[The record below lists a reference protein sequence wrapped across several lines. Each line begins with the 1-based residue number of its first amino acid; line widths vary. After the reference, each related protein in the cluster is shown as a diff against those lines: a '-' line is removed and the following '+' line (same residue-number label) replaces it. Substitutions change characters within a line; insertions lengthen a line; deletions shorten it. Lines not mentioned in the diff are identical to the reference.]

1 MDTQT
6 LTQAQVDRAAALL
19 RAGELVAFPTET
31 VYGLGAL
38 ANQEAAVRQVFAV
51 KGRPS
56 DNPLIVHV
64 ARPADVQLCVS
75 CVSPLAEALMA
86 HFWPGPLTL
95 ILPAKRSALA
105 PSVMGQLTT
114 VAVRMP
120 AHPLCCQLIE
130 QVGFPLVGPSANTS
144 GKPSPTCA
152 AHVLHDLQ
160 GKIAAVL
167 DGGDT
172 AVGLESTV
180 LDVSNPQRPVVLRPG
195 AVTEQQLQQFLSEHD
210 WPTLQQAVAST
221 EPPKAPGM
229 KYPHYAPH
237 QPVVLVAPTDWAAAI
252 ACYRQR
258 GQAIGLLADDATVA
272 QYGAQVAQSYAL
284 GHTVDC
290 AAQRLYA
297 GLRFFD
303 AQPVAIVLA
312 QTYEPTGVGTA
323 LMNRLRKAAN
333 GQHFS

>member
-1 MDTQT
+1 M
-6 LTQAQVDRAAALL
+6 
-19 RAGELVAFPTET
+19 
-31 VYGLGAL
+31 
-38 ANQEAAVRQVFAV
+38 
-51 KGRPS
+51 
-56 DNPLIVHV
+56 
-64 ARPADVQLCVS
+64 
-75 CVSPLAEALMA
+75 
-86 HFWPGPLTL
+86 
-95 ILPAKRSALA
+95 
-105 PSVMGQLTT
+105 
-114 VAVRMP
+114 
-120 AHPLCCQLIE
+120 
-130 QVGFPLVGPSANTS
+130 
-144 GKPSPTCA
+144 
-152 AHVLHDLQ
+152 
-160 GKIAAVL
+160 
-167 DGGDT
+167 
-172 AVGLESTV
+172 
-180 LDVSNPQRPVVLRPG
+180 
-195 AVTEQQLQQFLSEHD
+195 QLQQFLSEHD

-252 ACYRQR
+252 AYYRQR